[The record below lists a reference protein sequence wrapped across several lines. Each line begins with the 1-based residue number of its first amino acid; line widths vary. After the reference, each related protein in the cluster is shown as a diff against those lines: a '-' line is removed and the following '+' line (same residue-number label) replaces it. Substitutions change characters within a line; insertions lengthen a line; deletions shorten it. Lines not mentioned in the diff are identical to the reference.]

1 MSVEEIKTEEE
12 LDIFPTGPVMVTK
25 PELPEEIDLETYIV
39 VRETLK
45 YRGFY
50 GALRKTDGERIV
62 RLIMGNIIENGEW
75 GLNLI
80 SETEDSPFRR
90 LTEEEKELARTY
102 MERQIFVE
110 GVVPDKY
117 EKKLSRPEVKEK
129 IDELDEAL
137 KKSRKDL
144 GQHPNGI
151 TMLEMVLVGLTGGQ
165 KSADFFGF

>member
-1 MSVEEIKTEEE
+1 MNVEAIKTEE
-12 LDIFPTGPVMVTK
+12 LDIFPAGPVMVTK
-25 PELPEEIDLETYIV
+25 PELPEDINLEAYIE
-39 VRETLK
+39 VREILK

-50 GALRKTDGERIV
+50 GALRKTAGEKIV
-62 RLIMGNIIENGEW
+62 RLIMENIIENGEW

-90 LTEEEKELARTY
+90 LTEKEKELARTY
-102 MERQIFVE
+102 VERQIFVE

-117 EKKLSRPEVKEK
+117 EKKFSHPEVREK
-129 IDELDEAL
+129 IDEFDEAL

-144 GQHPNGI
+144 GQHPNGT
-151 TMLEMVLVGLTGGQ
+151 TMLEMVLGGLTGGQ